1 MSRSPL
7 SAVSSDTM
15 PTVTCPQCGTPVAW
29 SAERSPYRPFCSKR
43 CRMID
48 LGDWLDER
56 HQIPGE
62 PAQPDIEGLPEGL
75 EPEGDDRP

>member
-1 MSRSPL
+1 M
-7 SAVSSDTM
+7 
-15 PTVTCPQCGTPVAW
+15 VTCPQCGAQVPW

-62 PAQPDIEGLPEGL
+62 PAEPDIEGLPEGL
-75 EPEGDDRP
+75 DPNGDERL

>member
-1 MSRSPL
+1 MSHSSL
-7 SAVSSDTM
+7 SAVQSDT
-15 PTVTCPQCGTPVAW
+15 PPSVSCPQCGERVAW
-29 SAERSPYRPFCSKR
+29 TEASTYRPFCSRR

-62 PAQPDIEGLPEGL
+62 PALPDSD
-75 EPEGDDRP
+75 GDADD

>member
-1 MSRSPL
+1 MSHSSL
-7 SAVSSDTM
+7 SAVRSDT
-15 PTVTCPQCGTPVAW
+15 PPSVSCPQCGRPVAW
-29 SAERSPYRPFCSKR
+29 TAESTYRPFCSRR

-62 PAQPDIEGLPEGL
+62 PAMPD
-75 EPEGDDRP
+75 GDDEDADA